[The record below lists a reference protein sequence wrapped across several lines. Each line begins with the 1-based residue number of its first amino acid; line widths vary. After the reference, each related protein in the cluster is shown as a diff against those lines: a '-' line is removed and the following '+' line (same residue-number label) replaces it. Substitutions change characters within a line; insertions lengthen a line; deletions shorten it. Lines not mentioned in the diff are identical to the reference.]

1 VDKACAQ
8 KYQSPLF
15 AAAQVQHKHRKTISA
30 AQQSCACVSAA
41 PARHSSLSS
50 YILLCTVESSSVVV
64 GDAAAYLQGLHLGF
78 LKWENRDTHT
88 HTHTNPTF
96 LPPTCCYVLSKCVT
110 TQNQLDYSAPATT
123 VPCSTCFHAGKKI
136 IPSPSTNA
144 GSVSAKLTWPPLVW
158 SHVHRSLI

>member
-1 VDKACAQ
+1 VHKNIKA
-8 KYQSPLF
+8 
-15 AAAQVQHKHRKTISA
+15 H
-30 AQQSCACVSAA
+30 
-41 PARHSSLSS
+41 
-50 YILLCTVESSSVVV
+50 
-64 GDAAAYLQGLHLGF
+64 YLQRHKCSTNIEKPYRPRSNLARASRPHPHVILRSLAISCFAPSNRAQLSWETPPHICKDCIWGF
-78 LKWENRDTHT
+78 LSGKIGT

-110 TQNQLDYSAPATT
+110 TQNQFDYSAPATT

-136 IPSPSTNA
+136 IPSPSTNS